1 MIMYYM
7 IMYWNMF
14 IKKNCYF
21 LSLFGW
27 LFWLRVGFIL
37 FNFDNLL
44 RLLYGVRLGLVVG
57 WRFGDFMVGFGLK
70 FLCEEL
76 GVLEVVGDKEMGL
89 KNRDFD
95 GGIWGLGNW
104 FLFKKMK

>member
-1 MIMYYM
+1 
-7 IMYWNMF
+7 
-14 IKKNCYF
+14 
-21 LSLFGW
+21 
-27 LFWLRVGFIL
+27 
-37 FNFDNLL
+37 
-44 RLLYGVRLGLVVG
+44 
-57 WRFGDFMVGFGLK
+57 MVGFGLK

-76 GVLEVVGDKEMGL
+76 GVLEVVGDREMGL